1 MKLILRTLLAAVLI
15 MATAN
20 VSDACT
26 NLLITKGA
34 TKDGS
39 VMVTYSADSHVL
51 YGELYFTPAGV
62 FSKGSKLKVYEWDG
76 GHFLGEIAQVPKTY
90 STIGNMNEHQLI
102 ITETTFGGRE
112 ELVDTTGIIDYG
124 SLIYITL
131 QRAKSAREAI
141 KVMTDLVA
149 EYGYCSSGESF
160 SIADKEEAWIL
171 EMIGKGTRLN
181 AKGENENKGAVWVA
195 VRIPDG
201 YVSAHANQSRI
212 DTIAFSDPE
221 NCLYAKDV
229 VSFAREAGLYE
240 GTDEE
245 FSFCD
250 TYAPADFSALRAC
263 EARVWAA
270 FNIMGGG
277 MIGDKPAMDYFDF
290 ASGANPA
297 NKMPLYIK
305 PAHKLT
311 VKEVADVMRDHYE
324 NTPLDMRK
332 DIGAGGFELPYRWRP
347 STFVVDSVRY
357 TNERAIATQQTGFW
371 MLGQAR
377 NWLPDEIGG
386 ILWFGVDDAA
396 TSCLTPIYTSS
407 IRTPHCFAVGNGS
420 MIQYSP
426 TSAFWLFNRVAQ
438 LAYLRYNL
446 LAPEIQKA
454 AAEHELGAMK
464 IIPTVD
470 SEALRIYK
478 TKPGEVKKYLTEW
491 SEKFADRMFKKWKEL
506 DEYLLVKY
514 IDGNVKRQNP
524 NGSFMD
530 NGAGK
535 NIPPSPIQPGYSEHW
550 KRKVAEDAG
559 ERLRVLS
566 MEEMLQNAQPQQEQ
580 QSQAEAEPQIEMVT
594 ITGVVKDSTGAAPLI
609 GTAIMLKDIT
619 ENGEETTVKVVT
631 TDTEGK
637 YTIEVPKNST
647 ITFAHVGYH
656 KKQTTVTETTTVDI
670 YLVQNPDE
678 LNTIMI
684 VQ

>member
-1 MKLILRTLLAAVLI
+1 MKLFFRTLLATIALMLSVN
-15 MATAN
+15 A
-20 VSDACT
+20 SDACT

-62 FSKGSKLKVYEWDG
+62 FPKGSKLKVFEWDG
-76 GHFLGEIAQVPKTY
+76 GHFLGEIAQVPRTY
-90 STIGNMNEHQLI
+90 STMGNMNEHQLI

-131 QRAKSAREAI
+131 QRAKTAREAI

-160 SIADKEEAWIL
+160 SIADKDEVWIM
-171 EMIGKGTRLN
+171 EMIGKGTKLN
-181 AKGENENKGAVWVA
+181 TKGQNENKGAVWVA

-212 DTIAFSDPE
+212 DKIPFTDTQ
-221 NCLYAKDV
+221 NCMWSEDV
-229 VSFAREAGLYE
+229 ISFAREAGLFE
-240 GTDEE
+240 GNDED

-270 FNIMGGG
+270 FNILGGG
-277 MIGDKPAMDYFDF
+277 MIEDKPAMDYFDF

-347 STFVVDSVRY
+347 SSFEVDSVRY

-371 MLGQAR
+371 LLGQAR
-377 NWLPDEIGG
+377 SWLPDEIGG

-396 TSCLTPIYTSS
+396 TSCLTPIYSS
-407 IRTPHCFAVGNGS
+407 GLRTPNCFKVGNGNL
-420 MIQYSP
+420 MQYSP
-426 TSAFWLFNRVAQ
+426 TSAFGLFNRVAQ
-438 LAYLRYNL
+438 FAYLRYNL

-454 AAEHELGAMK
+454 ADEHENGALQ

-470 SEALRIYK
+470 AEALRLHK
-478 TKPGEVKKYLTEW
+478 TKPAEVKEYLTVW

-506 DEYLLVKY
+506 DEYLLVKF
-514 IDGNVKRQNP
+514 IDGNVKRQNQD
-524 NGSFMD
+524 GSFKD
-530 NGAGK
+530 NGAGR
-535 NIPPSPIQPGYSEHW
+535 NIPANPVQPGYSEHW

-559 ERLRVLS
+559 ERLKVI
-566 MEEMLQNAQPQQEQ
+566 QP
-580 QSQAEAEPQIEMVT
+580 
-594 ITGVVKDSTGAAPLI
+594 
-609 GTAIMLKDIT
+609 
-619 ENGEETTVKVVT
+619 ENK
-631 TDTEGK
+631 
-637 YTIEVPKNST
+637 
-647 ITFAHVGYH
+647 
-656 KKQTTVTETTTVDI
+656 
-670 YLVQNPDE
+670 
-678 LNTIMI
+678 
-684 VQ
+684 